1 MLVKRMFKHL
11 REVGLFNLVSTEIK
25 SVRLLERWN
34 RASANSS
41 SEERS
46 SKMKRF
52 GMVIKLKPG
61 SAAAYREYHAAVW
74 PEVLKMIREC
84 NISNYSIYFKD
95 DVLFGYYE
103 YHGSD
108 IKTDLAKMAAHPK
121 TQEWWRIMEP
131 LQEPVATRKAGEW
144 WAEMEEVFHLD

>member
-1 MLVKRMFKHL
+1 
-11 REVGLFNLVSTEIK
+11 
-25 SVRLLERWN
+25 
-34 RASANSS
+34 
-41 SEERS
+41 
-46 SKMKRF
+46 MKRF

-61 SAAAYREYHAAVW
+61 NAAAYREYHAAVW